1 MGREWVLNVLLLSP
15 KCVKIAD
22 VNKTSKTK
30 EVRTRG
36 AKPRD
41 PDARAERV
49 KAAVR
54 DLERIGAAF
63 TMTDVAERAGISRAT
78 LYRCADLRALVGT
91 KGDGPRTVDAAK
103 LDTLTAR
110 HEATKTKLRDLRRR
124 LAESEASWDEM
135 RARAKSAQADLAAA
149 RQRLDLLTAQGRGTV
164 GGALGVAAARLTT
177 DERRRARRLLARA
190 LHPDLFAQDP
200 AASALATELL
210 KTLNALAE

>member
-1 MGREWVLNVLLLSP
+1 MVVNGLLLSP
-15 KCVKIAD
+15 KCVKIAA
-22 VNKTSKTK
+22 VNKTSKTLSKTK

-63 TMTDVAERAGISRAT
+63 TMTDVAERADISRAT
-78 LYRCADLRALVGT
+78 LYRCADLRALVGA

-110 HEATKTKLRDLRRR
+110 HDATKAKLRDLRRR

-135 RARAKSAQADLAAA
+135 RTRAKSAEADLAAA
-149 RQRLDLLTAQGRGTV
+149 RQRLDLLAAQGRGTV
-164 GGALGVAAARLTT
+164 GGALGMAAARLSAL
-177 DERRRARRLLARA
+177 ERRRARRLLARA